1 MQVLQLLK
9 DMILHVWDGTAWPG
23 PVPYL
28 CAIWADKMELDM
40 AGGRLQD
47 IPGAVLKEGVE
58 AAMQCVA
65 PAAHTIPMQNTL

>member
-1 MQVLQLLK
+1 
-9 DMILHVWDGTAWPG
+9 MILHVKDGTAWPG

-28 CAIWADKMELDM
+28 CAIWADKVELDM
-40 AGGRLQD
+40 AGRRLQD

-65 PAAHTIPMQNTL
+65 PAAHTTKEVRTTE